1 MKPCKSTKKS
11 TCSIGCL
18 KDNSQ
23 LRAVRGDGIS
33 NWEIKRLIKAT
44 NGFIMLLNAEREAL
58 ENISVFGTKELNS
71 QTYFKVDEG
80 IAGSVFKTGKGELLI
95 MLV

>member
-1 MKPCKSTKKS
+1 MQKYKEIDLFYRLSE
-11 TCSIGCL
+11 

-44 NGFIMLLNAEREAL
+44 NGFMLLLNAERKRWKIFQYLEAL
-58 ENISVFGTKELNS
+58 KN
-71 QTYFKVDEG
+71 
-80 IAGSVFKTGKGELLI
+80 
-95 MLV
+95 

>member
-1 MKPCKSTKKS
+1 LGDEYKSTKKS

-44 NGFIMLLNAEREAL
+44 NGFIMLLNAERKRWKIFQYLEAL
-58 ENISVFGTKELNS
+58 KN
-71 QTYFKVDEG
+71 
-80 IAGSVFKTGKGELLI
+80 
-95 MLV
+95 